1 MDRDGSRITRYSDE
15 RGRIIRE
22 VTDEGAETLFAYDE
36 HDRVVSV
43 AMSAIETDPRARR
56 AARLAR
62 RARLTAEAPGHAL
75 DEATSGQESAQSP
88 AVSPMT
94 TVTYEYVND
103 FERNPSS

>member
-1 MDRDGSRITRYSDE
+1 MSVVDRDGSRITRYSDE

-36 HDRVVSV
+36 QDRVVSV

-62 RARLTAEAPGHAL
+62 RARLKAEAQAAPSMRLLRGRSLPRAL
-75 DEATSGQESAQSP
+75 P
-88 AVSPMT
+88 
-94 TVTYEYVND
+94 
-103 FERNPSS
+103 